1 MKMSNNSYSHK
12 TIKGVK
18 KSLHRHVMEEHLGR
32 ELDQDEHVYHLNGNS
47 KDNRLENLVVV
58 KKTYN
63 KPLKE
68 RKKTSFQVLKE
79 IVEELEIRV
88 QNLEKRLKNG

>member
-1 MKMSNNSYSHK
+1 MSNNSYSHK

>member
-1 MKMSNNSYSHK
+1 
-12 TIKGVK
+12 
-18 KSLHRHVMEEHLGR
+18 MEEHLGR

>member
-1 MKMSNNSYSHK
+1 MTMSNNAYSHR

-32 ELDQDEHVYHLNGNS
+32 ELNPDEHVYHLNGNS
-47 KDNRLENLVVV
+47 GDNRLENLVVV

-68 RKKTSFQVLKE
+68 RKQTSFQVLKE
-79 IVEELEIRV
+79 MVVDLEIRV